1 MNAGDI
7 ALQPGTNGNIFA
19 TACAGDGIF
28 RIFDTRRNANG

>member
-19 TACAGDGIF
+19 TACGDGIF